1 MAVQSRAFLGCVAY
15 ESKSC
20 HEGLRDEEAAA
31 DEPPSNHIDCED
43 GVSPLPADYRQHADS
58 HVPRVDEV
66 RYAHWIDGVC
76 SRRSVIRS
84 QIYSPMGN
92 LPIERNYA
100 LYQCSS
106 LRNWGIGVSG
116 VDSSNVHPN
125 LNQG

>member
-1 MAVQSRAFLGCVAY
+1 MFGSRHGCNERDRPDAFVAVVDYTRLMVVQPRAFLGCVAY

-66 RYAHWIDGVC
+66 RYLLRIGSTGGVVEGLSYGRKYIPQWVTAH
-76 SRRSVIRS
+76 
-84 QIYSPMGN
+84 
-92 LPIERNYA
+92 
-100 LYQCSS
+100 
-106 LRNWGIGVSG
+106 
-116 VDSSNVHPN
+116 
-125 LNQG
+125 